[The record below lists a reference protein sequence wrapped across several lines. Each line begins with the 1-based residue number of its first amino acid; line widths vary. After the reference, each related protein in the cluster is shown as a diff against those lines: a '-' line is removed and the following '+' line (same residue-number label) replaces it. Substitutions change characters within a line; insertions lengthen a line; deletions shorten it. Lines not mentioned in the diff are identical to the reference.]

1 MRRMDKHENKRERM
15 KSSTIILALL
25 FTTVC
30 SFSYGFFMS
39 RENDRMVN
47 LIKNYDKSAKVYYLQ
62 RDLFGR

>member
-15 KSSTIILALL
+15 KSGTIILALL

-62 RDLFGR
+62 TDLFGR

>member
-1 MRRMDKHENKRERM
+1 MRRMDKHENKRRRTQ
-15 KSSTIILALL
+15 SNTIILALL

-39 RENDRMVN
+39 RENDRIVD

>member
-1 MRRMDKHENKRERM
+1 MRRMDKHENKRRRIQ
-15 KSSTIILALL
+15 SNTIILSLL

-39 RENDRMVN
+39 RENDRIVD
-47 LIKNYDKSAKVYYLQ
+47 LIKKYDKSAKVYYLQ